1 MNTDDFTPRRAIVTG
16 SASGIGA
23 ACAVALAE
31 AGLDVGITW
40 HTDEAGAQHTA
51 EAVRARGGR
60 AVVTRFDATD
70 LETAGR
76 VLDGLADELGGVD
89 VFVNNAGGGAGGAV
103 LDLELGGWR
112 QDVGLNLDAAFVGLQ
127 AAARRMAAAGTG
139 GRIIAITSLPET
151 HPPVGGAA
159 SRSEA
164 RRAGKRRV

>member
-16 SASGIGA
+16 SDSGIGA

-31 AGLDVGITW
+31 AGLDVGIAW
-40 HTDEAGAQHTA
+40 HTDEEGAQHTA

-89 VFVNNAGGGAGGAV
+89 VFVNNAGG
-103 LDLELGGWR
+103 DR
-112 QDVGLNLDAAFVGLQ
+112 QST
-127 AAARRMAAAGTG
+127 RMN
-139 GRIIAITSLPET
+139 SS
-151 HPPVGGAA
+151 H
-159 SRSEA
+159 
-164 RRAGKRRV
+164 